1 MSKHITGHTGLLCLL
16 GSPVAHSV
24 SPEMH
29 NEAQKY
35 EDPLYGG
42 SACGDRRTDPWD
54 FRDRVVHLPGAV
66 RNGDGAGAGEYGSG
80 SCCGSGHRGTSPT
93 GKDRQGHSSRSST
106 DRSDHGSD
114 RRTDHFCSQG
124 TCFSGNMT
132 GTENFC
138 FRIGSGVGLWC
149 DGPAAAGFRKGENI
163 MELGEGLKKILLV
176 GIGTAAVTAEKSKE
190 ILDELVK
197 KGELTVEQGK
207 VLNQELKHNIKST
220 VKTAADSVKE
230 SAARKNDQEE
240 LKATISRLTPE
251 QLAAVKAQIERMQAE
266 AAEEKAETAEEP
278 AEEAVQEASAETE
291 NAEDTGS
298 EEQAAE

>member
-1 MSKHITGHTGLLCLL
+1 
-16 GSPVAHSV
+16 
-24 SPEMH
+24 
-29 NEAQKY
+29 
-35 EDPLYGG
+35 
-42 SACGDRRTDPWD
+42 
-54 FRDRVVHLPGAV
+54 
-66 RNGDGAGAGEYGSG
+66 
-80 SCCGSGHRGTSPT
+80 
-93 GKDRQGHSSRSST
+93 
-106 DRSDHGSD
+106 
-114 RRTDHFCSQG
+114 
-124 TCFSGNMT
+124 MT

-266 AAEEKAETAEEP
+266 AAEEKAETTEEP
-278 AEEAVQEASAETE
+278 AEEAVQEAVQEASAETE

>member
-1 MSKHITGHTGLLCLL
+1 
-16 GSPVAHSV
+16 
-24 SPEMH
+24 
-29 NEAQKY
+29 
-35 EDPLYGG
+35 
-42 SACGDRRTDPWD
+42 
-54 FRDRVVHLPGAV
+54 
-66 RNGDGAGAGEYGSG
+66 
-80 SCCGSGHRGTSPT
+80 
-93 GKDRQGHSSRSST
+93 
-106 DRSDHGSD
+106 
-114 RRTDHFCSQG
+114 
-124 TCFSGNMT
+124 MT

-138 FRIGSGVGLWC
+138 
-149 DGPAAAGFRKGENI
+149 FRKGENI

-278 AEEAVQEASAETE
+278 AEEAVQEASAETK

>member
-1 MSKHITGHTGLLCLL
+1 
-16 GSPVAHSV
+16 
-24 SPEMH
+24 
-29 NEAQKY
+29 
-35 EDPLYGG
+35 
-42 SACGDRRTDPWD
+42 
-54 FRDRVVHLPGAV
+54 
-66 RNGDGAGAGEYGSG
+66 
-80 SCCGSGHRGTSPT
+80 
-93 GKDRQGHSSRSST
+93 
-106 DRSDHGSD
+106 
-114 RRTDHFCSQG
+114 
-124 TCFSGNMT
+124 MT

-138 FRIGSGVGLWC
+138 
-149 DGPAAAGFRKGENI
+149 FRKGENI

-298 EEQAAE
+298 EEPAAE

>member
-1 MSKHITGHTGLLCLL
+1 
-16 GSPVAHSV
+16 
-24 SPEMH
+24 
-29 NEAQKY
+29 
-35 EDPLYGG
+35 
-42 SACGDRRTDPWD
+42 
-54 FRDRVVHLPGAV
+54 
-66 RNGDGAGAGEYGSG
+66 
-80 SCCGSGHRGTSPT
+80 
-93 GKDRQGHSSRSST
+93 
-106 DRSDHGSD
+106 
-114 RRTDHFCSQG
+114 
-124 TCFSGNMT
+124 MT

-291 NAEDTGS
+291 NAEETAEETGS

>member
-1 MSKHITGHTGLLCLL
+1 MEKL
-16 GSPVAHSV
+16 
-24 SPEMH
+24 
-29 NEAQKY
+29 
-35 EDPLYGG
+35 
-42 SACGDRRTDPWD
+42 TDNLKK
-54 FRDRVVHLPGAV
+54 VILAGIGAV
-66 RNGDGAGAGEYGSG
+66 A
-80 SCCGSGHRGTSPT
+80 
-93 GKDRQGHSSRSST
+93 
-106 DRSDHGSD
+106 
-114 RRTDHFCSQG
+114 
-124 TCFSGNMT
+124 
-132 GTENFC
+132 
-138 FRIGSGVGLWC
+138 I
-149 DGPAAAGFRKGENI
+149 
-163 MELGEGLKKILLV
+163 
-176 GIGTAAVTAEKSKE
+176 TAEKSKDV
-190 ILDELVK
+190 LDDMVK